1 MDKTLEIVLVAT
13 TLVVAAVVV
22 ISMLQGQSDSF
33 GEYSENQR
41 DSSECGVGFE
51 QWKDAIKCTGA
62 GSGDNTPLSNSI
74 EGRYSSCGWANDG
87 SSTDPDPD
95 SHC

>member
-33 GEYSENQR
+33 GEYSDQQTE
-41 DSSECGVGFE
+41 SSQCGIGY
-51 QWKDAIKCTGA
+51 QQYK
-62 GSGDNTPLSNSI
+62 NSI
-74 EGRYSSCGWANDG
+74 DCSGASPSETDRTDDITTRYSGCGWTSSASASDG
-87 SSTDPDPD
+87 
-95 SHC
+95 C

>member
-33 GEYSENQR
+33 GGFANDQTDSASCGLGYQQWQQSIECNDDGTGDTTARSGELTSEYS
-41 DSSECGVGFE
+41 DCD
-51 QWKDAIKCTGA
+51 WT
-62 GSGDNTPLSNSI
+62 DNTDADDA
-74 EGRYSSCGWANDG
+74 C
-87 SSTDPDPD
+87 
-95 SHC
+95 

>member
-33 GEYSENQR
+33 GVFADDQTESA
-41 DSSECGVGFE
+41 SCGLGYQ
-51 QWKDAIKCTGA
+51 QWQNSIQCD
-62 GSGDNTPLSNSI
+62 GSGNGEETSRSEELRTDS
-74 EGRYSSCGWANDG
+74 YSDCDWTSGYDEDDACSG
-87 SSTDPDPD
+87 
-95 SHC
+95 

>member
-33 GEYSENQR
+33 GGFANDQTSSASCSLGYQQWQQSIECDGGDGTSTTSSQDIVGEYS
-41 DSSECGVGFE
+41 
-51 QWKDAIKCTGA
+51 
-62 GSGDNTPLSNSI
+62 SN
-74 EGRYSSCGWANDG
+74 ECGWAQGGGPSADEA
-87 SSTDPDPD
+87 
-95 SHC
+95 C